1 MTRAAL
7 LALALVSASAM
18 GQTPALPSPAS
29 PQPDLPPPAS
39 PPAELA
45 ALGQDV
51 VTVDLASALKLAHT
65 RNLDLEEA
73 KARVRQ
79 GRSLVSGALGA
90 ALPGVAVGV
99 DAMRLD
105 GALPGSN
112 GTYQVGRF
120 ERVSPFVLASWIMRP
135 GQVVFDILAARRHL
149 VALRHDA
156 EFAGQRVDHDIAQS
170 FYALALAQAQIAVNT
185 RRVGESEELL
195 RLSAAREKAGLG
207 LALDTQM
214 ARDAMARASMDRIR
228 ALNAYYAASLR
239 LAGLLDLDP
248 AVLLVPAQGALP
260 EPQDGGEIGPL
271 DGLTAHALAH
281 RADLAALRQQVGVS
295 DAAGAAAILS
305 AVGPQVSA
313 NILTANA
320 IPTGNASDTMFRL
333 PSANASLSLTL
344 SPSVIGKVQGAAAGK
359 ALARIAVRRRLE
371 ELRNQVASARQ
382 EVIAAQKSLPLAR
395 ERLTAGEAA
404 LALARTGVRAG
415 TVIPHGL
422 LVAQANWQQAQS
434 DYADSLARYW
444 SARDNLDFAT
454 GATEQKR

>member
-1 MTRAAL
+1 
-7 LALALVSASAM
+7 
-18 GQTPALPSPAS
+18 
-29 PQPDLPPPAS
+29 
-39 PPAELA
+39 
-45 ALGQDV
+45 
-51 VTVDLASALKLAHT
+51 
-65 RNLDLEEA
+65 
-73 KARVRQ
+73 
-79 GRSLVSGALGA
+79 
-90 ALPGVAVGV
+90 
-99 DAMRLD
+99 
-105 GALPGSN
+105 
-112 GTYQVGRF
+112 
-120 ERVSPFVLASWIMRP
+120 
-135 GQVVFDILAARRHL
+135 
-149 VALRHDA
+149 
-156 EFAGQRVDHDIAQS
+156 
-170 FYALALAQAQIAVNT
+170 
-185 RRVGESEELL
+185 
-195 RLSAAREKAGLG
+195 
-207 LALDTQM
+207 
-214 ARDAMARASMDRIR
+214 MDRIR

-313 NILTANA
+313 NLLTANA
-320 IPTGNASDTMFRL
+320 IPTGSASDTMFRL

-395 ERLTAGEAA
+395 ERLTAGQAA
-404 LALARTGVRAG
+404 LALARTGVQAG